1 MWQSQGETQMKRLTQ
16 LGIALLALVYVST
29 GLAAPTESNRRKPAV
44 SGGIVD
50 FLFRAPAPNTNLV
63 VKDVDGQIPAGRFS
77 GPMREGRDASLR
89 AAPKNASAP
98 RPLRSW
104 IRPNVQPGG
113 NRAVINVPGDYAT
126 IQGAINAAGPGDTI
140 NVYPG
145 NYNETAAGSILFDS
159 SGPYQFGLFI
169 SATKTGLTIQGV
181 DGGGNPITS
190 AAAVMAH
197 ITTNATNNFGTS
209 GTFIEAD
216 NVTITGLDFGQN
228 AVETNKTIELLGDNA
243 TFRYCQFTDQ
253 DVTYGY
259 GGSLYM
265 NDWRVNDNGTPGVFT
280 DDISYV
286 LSYTVEDCD
295 FQNGVTIDIA
305 SGTGFSGPAAGRVIQ
320 NNTFD
325 GNADVYSCVSFNGY
339 GTCVPWFVY
348 GVGGAV
354 ISGNSFTNG
363 SLQYIKARG
372 NYDNTQFDW
381 GSYWS
386 GNSFDK
392 ATVAL
397 ITEIPF
403 APRDYI
409 YNAGCYPNTRVIG
422 ATIQEEVNHA
432 AVGDTVLVH
441 AGLYEEQVVVNKNN
455 LSIKGS
461 GFGSDPSVDSIV
473 KSPVSLPYFFVSP
486 GPNNNRPIIGVH
498 DCTGV
503 VVQNL
508 RVDGAGRG
516 NGNYR
521 FQGIAYWNAGG
532 MIDSCDV
539 SGIRE
544 TPLSGNQHG
553 VGIYAYHD
561 SGGPYSLNVFDTSVT
576 DYQKNGMVLAGLN
589 ASVVGCTVTGS
600 GPLGLGLPA
609 QNGIQVSSGTSALIM
624 DCEVSDHI
632 YTGGGYAA
640 VGVLVLD
647 STTSASVLDNFIT
660 DNSPG
665 VYLYDTASCTIG
677 NNTISNAINV
687 GYPDAID
694 IVRDAAYLTSATS
707 GPKSR
712 PQGMDADG
720 HDPSGERAVLSV
732 SIFGNTLMGADVANT
747 AGIYGYSSNGAVSIS
762 AVQNKIRDWDFGI
775 VADESGSGAVSGTA
789 NNNVIVSNVSAGYF
803 ATGPTVQNAENNLWG
818 AATGPADPTGVD
830 EAGSPPCYAPATMK
844 NADGTGDFVS
854 DLYVDYCPWQA
865 GNGFLT
871 LEASDTCIENGQA
884 QITVQ
889 LWMRNV
895 VTPVTGFQAFVSFDS
910 TKLTFVNTSGGYS
923 GVPFPL
929 HLRTF
934 VPNTV
939 LTGAGQLSLDGSQN
953 FGGSGVVGDALL
965 ATLVFNVVPAAWAQC
980 DSTVLE
986 FFDSP
991 PFFTELSYQGTPIP
1005 TCRTESP
1012 EIRYDTAAPVISG
1025 CTATGGN
1032 VDDSCEATVTF
1043 SASVSDNCCVDAA
1056 DVAAVVTL
1064 LTGNATLATPSITIT
1079 QVNGTT
1085 VSVSGSVLVSSLT
1098 GCPATVQVV
1107 VNATDCC
1114 GNTATSCTVTAD
1126 VNDVTPPVITCPPN
1140 ATIECDES
1148 TDPDDVGLLLTM
1160 PFDVSPTLSPTQAAG
1175 VWYTDR
1181 YAPFGFASAVFDGG
1195 NRLKHSIDAS
1205 ACSPCRGGGFTGAFY
1220 DTQGRKYDLASATS
1234 MQIEL
1239 YVPSAWATTGRR
1251 MAGFWG
1257 TAFDSLNAISLFPI
1271 IEFTSGPDGS
1281 GLPRFRGWDNGTWID
1296 MGLPSGFVY
1305 DAWYT
1310 LKIDLVGSNAVYT
1323 VGNLTLS
1330 VPSYGSVQIGNV
1342 ILQGHNNTAGV
1353 TYDIYWDNFSASRF
1367 TLATDNCSPAPT
1379 ITYSDIANL
1388 AGCGLY
1394 TGTIARTWTATDQCG
1409 LTASCVQ
1416 TLTIVDTTPPTITYC
1431 PGPVTIQ
1438 CSTAPTPGNTG
1449 GPATASDT
1457 CDASPTVTF
1466 TDAASLGGCNGT
1478 GSITRTWI
1486 ATDDCGNVSAP
1497 CVQVITVVDTTAPTI
1512 TSCPPN
1518 VTIECSDST
1527 VPGIPFGT
1535 TSGGLMVYYN
1545 PGPEIPANQA
1555 YYKAQVSYT
1564 NSNGAPFTFS
1574 NLPLTGFGPLTWSN
1588 LFGQVGPP
1596 SQFGFD
1602 VELVA
1607 LTLMGPPPPPMPAY
1621 ENTNNSVAGRLPA
1634 GPVLWKIAD
1643 YKDGAPNGPSNPA
1656 NVDINSL
1663 FRSPSP
1669 GNPLTDVVIT
1679 QFVVT
1684 NPSANIW
1691 VAQIAGKLKADNL
1704 IHWYNPMT
1712 PNSPMATFG
1721 LNGDIYFS
1729 GTLTYDTTLD
1739 TVNGQDF
1746 YAGTITFT
1754 ANSPNATLGFALA
1767 TDNCTQFPLVTYTDV
1782 FTPGGTCPPIT
1793 GSIARTWKATDAC
1806 GNMST
1811 CLQTITVVDTT
1822 PPAIT
1827 CPADVTIECGDS
1839 TLPANTGLATAVD
1852 NCDASVVPTYSDNS
1866 AGSCPQVITRTWT
1879 ATDDCGNSSSC
1890 VQTIT
1895 VQDTSAPTVTPPVNA
1910 TVECDGAGNLAAFAA
1925 WQAGATASDI
1935 CSGALP
1941 ATYVQDSDVPG
1952 CGGTHVITAHWTAAD
1967 GCGNVGTSASRTFTI
1982 QDTTPPSITCPAD
1995 ITVNADPGG
2004 CSASLTITPATGSD
2018 TCSGPVTIGGMRD
2031 DMAALNA
2038 PYPSGV
2044 TTITW
2049 TATDACGLSTTCDQ
2063 TVTVN
2068 ALNSFE
2074 IPVLLDGVTLGSP
2087 MNRCIRFILKDAGNC
2102 NVVTVNTN
2110 VLFSGGAP
2118 ASGLATFTAA
2128 CSNTGW
2134 LEICAKDEQHTLS
2147 DKQPLST
2154 SVIPPPIHY
2163 TCSPLLLK
2171 GGDTDNDNDVDINDV
2186 TLLLVQFGSLE
2197 ASGGCPWNGTRGADF
2212 DLNGAIGSPD
2222 YTALSANWL
2231 QFRNCCNPF
2240 GWPIMGP
2247 TGPSNED
2254 VAAIALMGSS
2264 SSVSSAVAVSQ
2275 LSPEAA
2281 ALADLNSDGV
2291 VDYRDVEV
2299 FETRMGLPNNL
2310 SARMRTVSQPSDSS
2324 QAVGFVGDE

>member
-1 MWQSQGETQMKRLTQ
+1 MWQSQGEMQMKRLTQ
-16 LGIALLALVYVST
+16 LGIALLALVYVSV
-29 GLAAPTESNRRKPAV
+29 GLAAPVAPEDRLTAHPGVAADVTRAIASPVETP
-44 SGGIVD
+44 
-50 FLFRAPAPNTNLV
+50 APATRQLGKVPPRVIITGFEQ
-63 VKDVDGQIPAGRFS
+63 DGPPAS
-77 GPMREGRDASLR
+77 ADIADASQQLTPR
-89 AAPKNASAP
+89 
-98 RPLRSW
+98 RPLRKGGPRTSPDYRLELHW
-104 IRPNVQPGG
+104 SSAPNVF
-113 NRAVINVPGDYAT
+113 
-126 IQGAINAAGPGDTI
+126 GASTFNF
-140 NVYPG
+140 N
-145 NYNETAAGSILFDS
+145 
-159 SGPYQFGLFI
+159 
-169 SATKTGLTIQGV
+169 GLTPCTL
-181 DGGGNPITS
+181 GNW
-190 AAAVMAH
+190 V
-197 ITTNATNNFGTS
+197 
-209 GTFIEAD
+209 
-216 NVTITGLDFGQN
+216 
-228 AVETNKTIELLGDNA
+228 DNA
-243 TFRYCQFTDQ
+243 EHAVRNSLGACGTPTRRYQ
-253 DVTYGY
+253 DVNNGLVDSRRASVTCFNSWDGLTTHVLAPGQYGERMHCVYRFYDANGGQVKLEYLKDIEIEYTYDGTTY
-259 GGSLYM
+259 CTF
-265 NDWRVNDNGTPGVFT
+265 DPVNTTAPCNGF
-280 DDISYV
+280 
-286 LSYTVEDCD
+286 D
-295 FQNGVTIDIA
+295 FD
-305 SGTGFSGPAAGRVIQ
+305 
-320 NNTFD
+320 NTF
-325 GNADVYSCVSFNGY
+325 SFNGQRRT
-339 GTCVPWFVY
+339 GF
-348 GVGGAV
+348 
-354 ISGNSFTNG
+354 IG
-363 SLQYIKARG
+363 STR
-372 NYDNTQFDW
+372 
-381 GSYWS
+381 
-386 GNSFDK
+386 
-392 ATVAL
+392 
-397 ITEIPF
+397 IT
-403 APRDYI
+403 
-409 YNAGCYPNTRVIG
+409 
-422 ATIQEEVNHA
+422 
-432 AVGDTVLVH
+432 
-441 AGLYEEQVVVNKNN
+441 
-455 LSIKGS
+455 S
-461 GFGSDPSVDSIV
+461 
-473 KSPVSLPYFFVSP
+473 
-486 GPNNNRPIIGVH
+486 
-498 DCTGV
+498 
-503 VVQNL
+503 
-508 RVDGAGRG
+508 
-516 NGNYR
+516 
-521 FQGIAYWNAGG
+521 
-532 MIDSCDV
+532 
-539 SGIRE
+539 
-544 TPLSGNQHG
+544 
-553 VGIYAYHD
+553 
-561 SGGPYSLNVFDTSVT
+561 
-576 DYQKNGMVLAGLN
+576 
-589 ASVVGCTVTGS
+589 
-600 GPLGLGLPA
+600 
-609 QNGIQVSSGTSALIM
+609 
-624 DCEVSDHI
+624 
-632 YTGGGYAA
+632 
-640 VGVLVLD
+640 
-647 STTSASVLDNFIT
+647 
-660 DNSPG
+660 
-665 VYLYDTASCTIG
+665 
-677 NNTISNAINV
+677 
-687 GYPDAID
+687 
-694 IVRDAAYLTSATS
+694 
-707 GPKSR
+707 
-712 PQGMDADG
+712 
-720 HDPSGERAVLSV
+720 
-732 SIFGNTLMGADVANT
+732 
-747 AGIYGYSSNGAVSIS
+747 
-762 AVQNKIRDWDFGI
+762 
-775 VADESGSGAVSGTA
+775 
-789 NNNVIVSNVSAGYF
+789 
-803 ATGPTVQNAENNLWG
+803 
-818 AATGPADPTGVD
+818 
-830 EAGSPPCYAPATMK
+830 
-844 NADGTGDFVS
+844 
-854 DLYVDYCPWQA
+854 
-865 GNGFLT
+865 GNGFVDEIVGSFGLAFAPNCCNSCTGQEQCSLNDLILDLSRYLT
-871 LEASDTCIENGQA
+871 RFEAKMKVNDGVNPIVSASALVDFQSALRLEVADTCVQNGQT
-884 QITVQ
+884 QVSVQ
-889 LWMRNV
+889 VWMRNMRQNAN
-895 VTPVTGFQAFVSFDS
+895 GFQAFISFDDAKFNYNGAAS
-910 TKLTFVNTSGGYS
+910 SYTAA
-923 GVPFPL
+923 PFPQHIQGL
-929 HLRTF
+929 PTAQIATGLLRI
-934 VPNTV
+934 
-939 LTGAGQLSLDGSQN
+939 DGSDIPLAPGTN
-953 FGGSGVVGDALL
+953 ADSLL
-965 ATLVFNVVPAAWAQC
+965 ATLVFDVDAGGWTECGTSFLSFTSNG
-980 DSTVLE
+980 
-986 FFDSP
+986 
-991 PFFTELSYQGTPIP
+991 PFNSELSLNGVPIA
-1005 TCRTESP
+1005 TQLASSECVS
-1012 EIRYDTAAPVISG
+1012 YDTVAPVISG

-1056 DVAAVVTL
+1056 DVAAVVTIL
-1064 LTGNATLATPSITIT
+1064 MGNATLATPSITIT

-1098 GCPATVQVV
+1098 SCPATVQVV

-1114 GNTATSCTVTAD
+1114 GNPATSCTVTAD

-1181 YAPFGFASAVFDGG
+1181 YAPFGFASAFFDGG

-1205 ACSPCRGGGFTGAFY
+1205 ACEPCRGGGYTSAFY
-1220 DTQGRKYDLASATS
+1220 NTQGRKYDLANATS

-1257 TAFDSLNAISLFPI
+1257 TAFDGLNAISAYPI
-1271 IEFTSGPDGS
+1271 VEFISDGVA
-1281 GLPRFRGWDNGTWID
+1281 GRFRGWDSSGFWVD
-1296 MGLPSGFVY
+1296 MGLPTGFTY

-1310 LKIDLVGSNAVYT
+1310 LHVDLVGSNLVYT
-1323 VGNLTLS
+1323 VGDLVLS
-1330 VPSYGSVQIGNV
+1330 VPAYGSVQIGNV

-1512 TSCPPN
+1512 TSCPPD

-1712 PNSPMATFG
+1712 PNSPMANFG

-1754 ANSPNATLGFALA
+1754 ANSPNAALGFALA

-1822 PPAIT
+1822 APVIT

-1839 TLPANTGLATAVD
+1839 TLPGDTGSATAVD
-1852 NCDASVVPTYSDNS
+1852 NCDTSVVPTYSDS
-1866 AGSCPQVITRTWT
+1866 PAGSCPQVITRTWT
-1879 ATDDCGNSSSC
+1879 ATDSCGNSSSC

-1895 VQDTSAPTVTPPVNA
+1895 VQDTTAPSVTPPANA

-1935 CSGALP
+1935 CSGVLP

-1952 CGGTHVITAHWTAAD
+1952 CGGTHVITAHWTATD

-1982 QDTTPPSITCPAD
+1982 QDTTQPSITCPAD
-1995 ITVNADPGG
+1995 ITVNADPGS
-2004 CSASLTITPATGSD
+2004 CSASVTVTPATGSD
-2018 TCSGPVTIGGMRD
+2018 TCSGPVTIGGTRD

-2049 TATDACGLSTTCDQ
+2049 TATDACGLSTTCNQ

-2068 ALNSFE
+2068 ALNSFQ
-2074 IPVLLDGVTLGSP
+2074 IPVLLDGVSLGSP
-2087 MNRCIRFILKDAGNC
+2087 TARCIRFILKDAGNC
-2102 NVVTVNTN
+2102 NVVTVNTS

-2163 TCSPLLLK
+2163 TCAPLLLK

-2247 TGPSNED
+2247 TGPSSGD
-2254 VAAIALMGSS
+2254 VAEMALMGSS
-2264 SSVSSAVAVSQ
+2264 SSASASVAVSQ

-2299 FETRMGLPNNL
+2299 FETRMGLPNDL